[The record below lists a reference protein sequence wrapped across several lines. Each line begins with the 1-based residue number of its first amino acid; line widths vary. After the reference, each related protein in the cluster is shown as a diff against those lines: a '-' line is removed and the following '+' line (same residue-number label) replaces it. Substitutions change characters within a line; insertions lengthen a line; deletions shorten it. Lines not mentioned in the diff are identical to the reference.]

1 MKYLFALFLLSIS
14 LFGYAAELEQKQL
27 PKLPALT
34 LKMAD
39 GSSLNTKDL
48 LGKPY
53 ILHFWATWCPYC
65 KKLQPALD
73 QIHQQY
79 QQYGL
84 QVIGVSFR
92 EDEGAD
98 PQQSLISRGHHFK
111 TAIKADLIAQRLGIR
126 GTPTTLFINMHGQV
140 VWLTTTSNPNNEKLK
155 ANAAKL
161 VKS

>member
-1 MKYLFALFLLSIS
+1 MMKYLLALLLFSTS
-14 LFGYAAELEQKQL
+14 FFNYAAESQQP
-27 PKLPALT
+27 PKLPALK
-34 LKMAD
+34 LNMAD
-39 GSSLNTKDL
+39 GSTLNTQSL

-65 KKLQPALD
+65 KKLQPGLE

-84 QVIGVSFR
+84 NVIAVSFR

-98 PQQSLISRGHHFK
+98 PQQSLLNRGIQFK
-111 TAIKADLIAQRLGIR
+111 TAIKGDAIAQQLGIR
-126 GTPTTLFINMHGQV
+126 GTPTTLFIDKAGRV
-140 VWLTTTSNPNNEKLK
+140 VWLTTTSNPNDEKLK

-161 VKS
+161 VGS